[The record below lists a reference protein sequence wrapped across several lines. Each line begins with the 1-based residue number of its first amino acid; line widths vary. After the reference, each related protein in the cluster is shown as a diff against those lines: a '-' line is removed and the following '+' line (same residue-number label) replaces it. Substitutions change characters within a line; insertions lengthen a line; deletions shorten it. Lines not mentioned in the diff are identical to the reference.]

1 MPFEF
6 MRYISEQSSFYVL
19 VLFRIAGVMTTAPM
33 LGSAAIPVKIRVF
46 IALILSLAVFPLV
59 PKVIIVPHTFAGMG
73 VGVAGE
79 LIIGITMGFALSLM
93 FVGIQIGAEMVSYQ
107 MGLSLSNLIDPS
119 SEVATTV
126 LSQFYLLLATLLYI
140 LMNGHLILI
149 KSLAQT
155 FSTVPLMGGFLDGN
169 IINIIIHFFVSILS
183 GAFMLGISFAGP
195 ALIAIFLAS
204 IAMGFISRTM
214 PQLNILVAGFAV
226 RITLALV
233 LLIAS
238 LGMICMI
245 FQDTIVDVLS
255 HIGTIFI

>member
-1 MPFEF
+1 
-6 MRYISEQSSFYVL
+6 MRYLSEQSSFYVL

-33 LGSAAIPVKIRVF
+33 LGSASIPVRIRVF

-59 PKVIIVPHTFAGMG
+59 PRTVVVPNSLAGMA

-149 KSLAQT
+149 KSLAHT
-155 FSTVPLMGGFLDGN
+155 FSTVPLMGGFGSGN
-169 IINIIIHFFVSILS
+169 IINAIIQFYTSILS
-183 GAFMLGISFAGP
+183 GSFMLGISFAGP

-204 IAMGFISRTM
+204 LAMGFISRTM
-214 PQLNILVAGFAV
+214 PQLNILVVGFAV
-226 RITLALV
+226 RIILALI

-238 LGMICMI
+238 LGMICAI
-245 FQDTIVDVLS
+245 FQDTIVDVLRQ
-255 HIGTIFI
+255 IGMVFV